1 MCADNACLQRSVTLM
16 VCLQPV
22 KIRGFM
28 KPRESLAKTL
38 EKNRGSGGTPMK
50 RPNYR
55 NEPSTDV
62 AAAAARVSGNSTF
75 YESHDVDVQQA
86 RAATPPG

>member
-1 MCADNACLQRSVTLM
+1 M
-16 VCLQPV
+16 VCLQPG

-38 EKNRGSGGTPMK
+38 EKNRGSGGGTPMK
-50 RPNYR
+50 RPNYC
-55 NEPSTDV
+55 NEPNTDV
-62 AAAAARVSGNSTF
+62 AAARVSGNSTF

>member
-1 MCADNACLQRSVTLM
+1 M
-16 VCLQPV
+16 VCLQPG